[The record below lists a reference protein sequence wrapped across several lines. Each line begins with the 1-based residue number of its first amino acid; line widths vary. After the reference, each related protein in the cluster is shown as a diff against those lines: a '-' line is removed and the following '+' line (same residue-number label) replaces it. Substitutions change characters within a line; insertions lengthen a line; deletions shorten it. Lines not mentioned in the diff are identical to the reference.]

1 MQAQDKNAVDE
12 KLKQFKQKLTL
23 IEVSLTNATN
33 SLRAGKVVAGALI
46 EDLITAR
53 DTLKKQIARLE
64 AGEEDNPP
72 SSPLNLRGGQ
82 RGVNLR
88 GGEGGVIDDEIGIP
102 ESLRFKRS
110 YTMSDKALAARRAGS
125 KKSTG
130 PRTKEGKNKCKLNA
144 WKHGKYAQNYIL
156 HKIKPCLSSCSH
168 YPCELVKDGSTEP
181 GGQCLDKSAVIQ
193 YYAAICE
200 AVKNKRY
207 EDFNELAAFTLA
219 EQIHVVRTL
228 MEDIQRDG
236 TMLKRFKYDK
246 DGNQLDYEVVPH
258 PSLLS
263 LAKLIDTLNLTPA
276 EMMITPLTLAKQ
288 KTDNKKTKALS
299 VLMSSFGL
307 GESPG
312 EDEEVEIGKGEDE
325 D

>member
-1 MQAQDKNAVDE
+1 MAGE
-12 KLKQFKQKLTL
+12 EREERIKLLKQKLTL

-33 SLRAGKVVAGALI
+33 ALKSGKVVSGTLI
-46 EDLITAR
+46 EELISSR
-53 DTLKKQIARLE
+53 DALKKQIARLE
-64 AGEEDNPP
+64 AGEEDNAPEPP
-72 SSPLNLRGGQ
+72 LKLRGGDEGG
-82 RGVNLR
+82 GVN
-88 GGEGGVIDDEIGIP
+88 EIGIP
-102 ESLRFKRS
+102 ESLCFKRS
-110 YTMSDKALAARRAGS
+110 YTMSDAAFAARRRNT

-200 AVKNKRY
+200 AVKNKKY
-207 EDFNELAAFTLA
+207 DDFNELAAFTLA

-236 TMLKRFKYDK
+236 TMLKRYKYDK
-246 DGNQLDYEVVPH
+246 DGNKLDYEVVPH

-263 LAKLIDTLNLTPA
+263 LAKLIDSLNLTPA
-276 EMMITPLTLAKQ
+276 EMMITPLALAKQ
-288 KTDNKKTKALS
+288 KTDNKKAKALS
-299 VLMSSFGL
+299 VLMSGFGL
-307 GESPG
+307 GESPE